1 MAKRK
6 KLFNTKIKV
15 LRAERDLTQEDLAI
29 DLGISR
35 STILEI
41 ERGTFNPSLKLA
53 FTIANYFDKDINE
66 IFEMLE
72 EDEKWI
78 V

>member
-15 LRAERDLTQEDLAI
+15 LRAERNLTQEDLAI
-29 DLGISR
+29 DLGVSR

-53 FTIANYFDKDINE
+53 FSIANYFNKDINE

-72 EDEKWI
+72 EDENE
-78 V
+78 